1 MDHTHNSIV
10 YTVNSDLDD
19 EILYAE
25 FDTKE
30 EAIEYAKR
38 NLDKLP
44 FVDELHVS
52 RDVDGEI
59 DDVFEYKTIW
69 DHTMADDTK
78 EETEDEYWDDLEAA
92 HDAEEDGKHVIGDTT
107 WFESMNN
114 LVETLEENEEMVEC
128 KECFELYPKS
138 ECIKLPIGYICPI
151 CAEGGTVSEEDI
163 FKMDFPECEK
173 MPTENDMIPDECK
186 EENSSAEAEDET
198 DPMSTPEEVIPFLV
212 KDEEEAIAGYEQ
224 AEKVINDSDVENKEE
239 VLKVLDHIKGEEE
252 EHIEELTGLTGVIA
266 GNDTDTE
273 VIEDNVAVDDN
284 TIIEVEDEPEQ
295 AVEET
300 NITEAFEAARL
311 TKDEL
316 YDRLV
321 NKAETVELDIGDQHY
336 SPADVGSFS
345 DGGYYG
351 GSILSIEFE
360 NGLFEA
366 AEFYTSESGAIKEGY
381 WYFETN
387 SFDDL
392 WDEIMKTFKPE
403 ELVEHINDRAPAIE
417 SDQKLHGVDNAVVDC
432 KVAKVVAHS
441 EDEKPVDCLGEKKP
455 LEKPL
460 TEAKLDPFHEA
471 IFEAIDY
478 LTEFDYMFP
487 IPDTLAAD
495 TWVELKDDINYGL
508 SSDFEI
514 AEILMEYLEHDL
526 EISKKHPE
534 IFEDDPQSELTL
546 ETYERLKKAYDRAV
560 ADYKAA
566 HAEDFTEATHAK
578 YAKPEGDRKASYN
591 NALKYAKK
599 DGVPYIYGY
608 TGLGNKFFALE
619 QPIKVAGDI
628 SEAEAAFRGR
638 YKNCQTLHVA
648 YPDKSFVESYDFT
661 ADEMKEYQIDED
673 GNSLTGYDTWV
684 RCNWC
689 RVPKPES
696 DCVFEINLGW
706 LCRDC
711 QQEVRT
717 HGGALTIKD
726 YPTEEDI
733 ARTLDDETEMS
744 E

>member
-1 MDHTHNSIV
+1 MNHTHNSIV

-25 FDTKE
+25 FDTKD

-52 RDVDGEI
+52 RDADGEI
-59 DDVFEYKTIW
+59 DDVFEYETIW

-78 EETEDEYWDDLEAA
+78 EKTEDEYWDALEAR
-92 HDAEEDGKHVIGDTT
+92 HDAEEDDKHVIGDTT
-107 WFESMNN
+107 WFESVDN
-114 LVETLEENEEMVEC
+114 LVEALEENEDMVEC

-151 CAEGGTVSEEDI
+151 CAEAGTVSEEDI

-173 MPTENDMIPDECK
+173 MPAENNMIPDECK
-186 EENSSAEAEDET
+186 EESSSAEAEDET

-224 AEKVINDSDVENKEE
+224 AKKVIKDSDVESKEE

-252 EHIEELTGLTGVIA
+252 EHVEELTGLTGLIA
-266 GNDTDTE
+266 GNDPDTE
-273 VIEDNVAVDDN
+273 VIENNVEVDDN
-284 TIIEVEDEPEQ
+284 TIIEVEDAPEQ
-295 AVEET
+295 TVEET
-300 NITEAFEAARL
+300 TITEAFEASRL

-321 NKAETVELDIGDQHY
+321 NKAETVDLNIGDQHY

-360 NGLFEA
+360 KGLFEA
-366 AEFYTSESGAIKEGY
+366 TEFYTSESGAIKEGY

-392 WDEIMKTFKPE
+392 WDEIMNTFKPE

-417 SDQKLHGVDNAVVDC
+417 SDQKLHGIDNAVVNC
-432 KVAKVVAHS
+432 KAAKVVAHS

-460 TEAKLDPFHEA
+460 TEA
-471 IFEAIDY
+471 
-478 LTEFDYMFP
+478 
-487 IPDTLAAD
+487 
-495 TWVELKDDINYGL
+495 
-508 SSDFEI
+508 
-514 AEILMEYLEHDL
+514 
-526 EISKKHPE
+526 
-534 IFEDDPQSELTL
+534 
-546 ETYERLKKAYDRAV
+546 
-560 ADYKAA
+560 
-566 HAEDFTEATHAK
+566 THAK

-591 NALKYAKK
+591 NALKYVKK

-628 SEAEAAFRGR
+628 SEAEAEFRGR

-661 ADEMKEYQIDED
+661 ADEMKEYQIDEE
-673 GNSLTGYDTWV
+673 GNSLTSHDTWV

-711 QQEVRT
+711 QQEVRA
-717 HGGALTIKD
+717 HGGDLTIKD
-726 YPTEEDI
+726 HPTEEDI
-733 ARTLDDETEMS
+733 ARTLADEDEAS